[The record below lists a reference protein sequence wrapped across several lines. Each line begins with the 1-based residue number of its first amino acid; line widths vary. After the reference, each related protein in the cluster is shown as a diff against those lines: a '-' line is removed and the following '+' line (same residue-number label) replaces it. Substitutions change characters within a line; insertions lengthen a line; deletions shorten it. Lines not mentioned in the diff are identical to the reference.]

1 MSLSQLAGGEEVD
14 CSKAIPVVLEI
25 NPHELKLSWV
35 VFFFKFIPRGVG
47 LLA

>member
-1 MSLSQLAGGEEVD
+1 MSSLYQLAGGEEVD

-35 VFFFKFIPRGVG
+35 VFFLIHPRGVG